1 MFTKARS
8 LVGLLAGLTI
18 LLAACRPSTSDVA
31 TETADPNAV
40 FTAAAATA
48 NFRMTEIAA
57 GYSNTTCRD
66 SHRRCTSYYGDD
78 IHNGNSRRYYNCRRS
93 CSGCWS

>member
-1 MFTKARS
+1 MMFKIARS
-8 LVGLLAGLTI
+8 LVGLLAGLMI
-18 LLAACRPSTSDVA
+18 LLAACRPTPSDVA

-57 GYSNTTCRD
+57 STPLNPQRLQPKH
-66 SHRRCTSYYGDD
+66 SLPKLRLRQQR
-78 IHNGNSRRYYNCRRS
+78 SRLRPL
-93 CSGCWS
+93 